1 MSLWTIDALMDSY
14 TKQIVFAQSAIT
26 TQDVNQQEAIEEVS
40 NLDGEVGQ
48 VEICGSGRIF
58 ASLERD
64 FCSLKLW
71 HNEDLTLQQAADAEV
86 DFRRFYLEGAP
97 IVAYELPRHRHPIQ
111 RFRFLNMIGSHREV

>member
-1 MSLWTIDALMDSY
+1 M
-14 TKQIVFAQSAIT
+14 
-26 TQDVNQQEAIEEVS
+26 E
-40 NLDGEVGQ
+40 NLDGEIVQ

-64 FCSLKLW
+64 NYSLKLW

-97 IVAYELPRHRHPIQ
+97 IVAYELPRHRQSIQ
-111 RFRFLNMIGSHREV
+111 RFRFLNMIGSSNAV